1 MFKFLNINRCQAI
14 GLQIALETANLRK
27 KTTRVW
33 WYAALWL
40 KEIDSRVTPTHET
53 STSQF
58 PLFETEIRLLQNDAI
73 LFVLSSCY
81 VKITHFQE
89 CICCYAF
96 WIHLSSCLTLS
107 FATTGEFVL
116 HRLISTTHWPTRN
129 GFSFWFKCGNS
140 LRSYRDL
147 LPSQYREAGK

>member
-40 KEIDSRVTPTHET
+40 KEIDDFHC
-53 STSQF
+53 SQF

-81 VKITHFQE
+81 VKITHFQK
-89 CICCYAF
+89 CIRCYAF

-107 FATTGEFVL
+107 FSTTGECVL
-116 HRLISTTHWPTRN
+116 HRLINTTHWPTRN
-129 GFSFWFKCGNS
+129 GFSFWFKCGDS
-140 LRSYRDL
+140 LGSCRDL